1 MSVLVFPAIAFS
13 LAWPLVL
20 IALVG
25 RLENEKRRPVASP
38 GTGTIAIASG
48 TIDTI
53 YAGAPA
59 SPLAS
64 GMRPG

>member
-1 MSVLVFPAIAFS
+1 VSVLVFPAIVFS

>member
-13 LAWPLVL
+13 LAWPFVL

-25 RLENEKRRPVASP
+25 RLENEKRRSVASL
-38 GTGTIAIASG
+38 GIGTIAIASG
-48 TIDTI
+48 TISTI

>member
-48 TIDTI
+48 TISTI

>member
-1 MSVLVFPAIAFS
+1 MSVPVLPAIAFS